1 MEEIIMFDIL
11 NNHRVILFKSYAQL
25 ATGNE
30 TLTDV
35 DMWANGQRPNR
46 ILFIVDVGANA
57 GALTLTFRD
66 SSDDSTYDADF
77 AVSAAMDT
85 TGLFLIDLVDFY
97 RYLRV
102 YAVAAGGNV
111 SYGLYGIT
119 FEDRGRPVT
128 QDGDTVALTYGTGRK
143 PRVATS

>member
-1 MEEIIMFDIL
+1 MFDIL
-11 NNHRVILFKSYAQL
+11 SNHRVILFKTYTQL
-25 ATGNE
+25 GTGNE

-46 ILFIVDVGANA
+46 ILLIADIGATA
-57 GALTLTFRD
+57 GTLTFTFRD
-66 SSDDSTYDADF
+66 SPDDSTYDADF
-77 AVSAAMDT
+77 ATSAGITT
-85 TGLFLIDLVDFY
+85 TGLKLFDLVDFE

-102 YAVAAGGNV
+102 YAVAAAGNI

-128 QDGDTVALTYGTGRK
+128 QVTGANIALTYGTGRK

>member
-1 MEEIIMFDIL
+1 MFDIL
-11 NNHRVILFKSYAQL
+11 SNHRVILFKTYAQL
-25 ATGNE
+25 GTGNE

-35 DMWANGQRPNR
+35 DMWANDQRPNR
-46 ILFIVDVGANA
+46 ILLIADVGASA
-57 GALTLTFRD
+57 GTLTFTFRD
-66 SSDDSTYDADF
+66 SPDDDTYDADF
-77 AVSAAMDT
+77 AVSDAIAT
-85 TGLFLIDLVDFY
+85 TGLFLIDLVDFE

-128 QDGDTVALTYGTGRK
+128 QGGSGVDLTYGTGRK
-143 PRVATS
+143 PRVAAS